1 MSLKENKELVRR
13 WVEARNNHDLPA
25 ALPLWVDEMHERL
38 TRAFNRFTEA
48 FPDLHVT
55 IEEMIAEGDKV
66 VLLWTLTGT
75 HGGLYRGIPA
85 TGTAVRW
92 RVIDIYTV
100 ANGRLTTTHVR
111 EADSL
116 QLLQQLGATAHWQGM
131 AIE

>member
-1 MSLKENKELVRR
+1 MSLEENKELVRR

-38 TRAFNRFTEA
+38 TRGFNRFTEA

-92 RVIDIYTV
+92 QVIDIYTV

-116 QLLQQLGATAHWQGM
+116 QLLKQLGVTAHWQE
-131 AIE
+131 IVID

>member
-1 MSLKENKELVRR
+1 MSLEENKAVVRR
-13 WVEARNNHDLPA
+13 WIEARNNHDLQA
-25 ALPLWVDEMHERL
+25 ALPLWVDDMHERL
-38 TRAFNRFTEA
+38 TRAFNRWSEA

-75 HGGLYRGIPA
+75 HGGVYRGIPA
-85 TGTAVRW
+85 TGSVVRW

-116 QLLQQLGATAHWQGM
+116 QLLKQLGATAYWQEM
-131 AIE
+131 VIE

>member
-1 MSLKENKELVRR
+1 
-13 WVEARNNHDLPA
+13 
-25 ALPLWVDEMHERL
+25 MHEWLNRG
-38 TRAFNRFTEA
+38 FNRFSEA

-75 HGGLYRGIPA
+75 HSGSYRGIPA
-85 TGTAVRW
+85 TGNVVRW

-100 ANGRLTTTHVR
+100 ANGLLTTTHVR

-116 QLLQQLGATAHWQGM
+116 QLLK
-131 AIE
+131 